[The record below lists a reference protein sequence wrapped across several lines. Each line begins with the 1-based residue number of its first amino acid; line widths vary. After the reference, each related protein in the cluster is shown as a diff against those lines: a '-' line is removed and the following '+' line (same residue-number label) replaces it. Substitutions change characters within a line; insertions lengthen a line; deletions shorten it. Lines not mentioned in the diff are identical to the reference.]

1 MKEREAFLDRLR
13 VAATC
18 AVVLLHT
25 VTGIMDASDM
35 ELYPVENTVFLVV
48 LDMVCWSVPVFL
60 LISGYLFLNPAREI
74 GMKEMVVKYGRRI
87 VLALFLFG
95 VPYACLEQIAVE
107 RSFQWSMVGRAFL
120 MVLRGESWSHM
131 WYLYTILL
139 LYLLTPA
146 LRWLLFRVPRMAIC
160 VLLGG
165 LFILCSVLP
174 YVAKL
179 FDLRALAVLPE
190 GGIHFF
196 YYICGYLFAAWDVGK
211 EREKTERGERFCG
224 WIPVCAVLLAVGMT
238 VSRLSGTYTV
248 QMAYNY
254 PFTVLLA
261 LLLFGWGCIGQSKQE
276 NEQSKRKFFREEAS
290 SLSFAVYLVHPLFLN
305 LAYKF
310 FHISPLSFTIG
321 ISLPLFLVCTLLLSA
336 LTAWTLRK
344 IPPLRK
350 YVL

>member
-1 MKEREAFLDRLR
+1 MKEREVFLDRLR

-25 VTGIMDASDM
+25 VTGIMDVSNM
-35 ELYPVENTVFLVV
+35 ELYPVENKVFLAA
-48 LDMVCWSVPVFL
+48 LDLVCWSVPVFL
-60 LISGYLFLNPAREI
+60 LISGYLFLKPARET

-95 VPYACLEQIAVE
+95 VPYACLEQIALE
-107 RSFQWSMVGRAFL
+107 KSFRWDMVGKAFL

-131 WYLYTILL
+131 WYLYMILL
-139 LYLLTPA
+139 LYLLTPG
-146 LRWLLFRVPRMAIC
+146 LRWLLFRVPRITVY
-160 VLLGG
+160 VLLAM

-174 YVAKL
+174 YAAKL
-179 FDLRALAVLPE
+179 FELEALTAIPE
-190 GGIHFF
+190 QGIHLF
-196 YYICGYLFAAWDVGK
+196 YYICGYLFATRDVGK
-211 EREKTERGERFCG
+211 EREKTERGERFWG

-261 LLLFGWGCIGQSKQE
+261 LLLFGWGCTGQSKQE
-276 NEQSKRKFFREEAS
+276 KEESKRKFFREEAS